1 MPHQMTIYEC
11 LEELEAVAHEAQQ
24 LRAMVDE
31 LVSDLRDSLPT
42 VTATPESEIPWRS
55 REVGS

>member
-31 LVSDLRDSLPT
+31 LVADLRDSLPT
-42 VTATPESEIPWRS
+42 VTATPDDLIRWAKPEACS
-55 REVGS
+55 